1 MRRLAIV
8 FVVLAAVNTIEHV
21 AAAGPF
27 PAWRGVCQAPRR
39 LSRALISIGEWKK
52 FLIGR
57 LRLTA
62 SSLSSRL
69 IGDIN

>member
-21 AAAGPF
+21 AA
-27 PAWRGVCQAPRR
+27 WSRVCQAPRR
-39 LSRALISIGEWKK
+39 PGRAQMSLAEWKK

-57 LRLTA
+57 FQLTA
-62 SSLSSRL
+62 SSLGSRL
-69 IGDIN
+69 IGEIN

>member
-8 FVVLAAVNTIEHV
+8 FAVLAAVNTIERV
-21 AAAGPF
+21 ASAGPS
-27 PAWRGVCQAPRR
+27 PAWSGVCQAPRR
-39 LSRALISIGEWKK
+39 LGRALMSLGEWRK
-52 FLIGR
+52 FLIGH

-62 SSLSSRL
+62 SSLGSRL